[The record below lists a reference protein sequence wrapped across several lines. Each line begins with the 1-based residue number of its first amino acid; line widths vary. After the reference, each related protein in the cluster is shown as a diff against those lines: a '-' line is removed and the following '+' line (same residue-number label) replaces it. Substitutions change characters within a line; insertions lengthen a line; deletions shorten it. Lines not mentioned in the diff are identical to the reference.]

1 MFTPCDPSVSWA
13 ESFHRLGSSRRK
25 ENRWDELRI
34 SRKTGRKKG
43 PRLCR
48 WAARILCGSQPGA
61 WAELSDEPRA
71 SHCHCP
77 LVMSGSGE
85 QKEEDDGKGGE
96 KHRRRKQNERM
107 R

>member
-1 MFTPCDPSVSWA
+1 MGKRSKALP
-13 ESFHRLGSSRRK
+13 LGSK
-25 ENRWDELRI
+25 DPVRI
-34 SRKTGRKKG
+34 PARGVGRA
-43 PRLCR
+43 L
-48 WAARILCGSQPGA
+48 
-61 WAELSDEPRA
+61 DEPRA